1 MSKRLIYLALPLLLA
16 GMPWASANTVEPL
29 APLELDCLIEPRITT
44 DISTRAQG
52 VVEQFYV
59 DRGDV
64 VEKGQILVTLDAAI
78 ENASVALAKAR
89 AELIADIEASKTSL
103 AYGQRKVT
111 RFDGLYQQKAVAAH
125 TLDEARTEALL
136 AAANLKKAREDRR
149 VAELQLQQAVET
161 LELRTIR
168 SPISGVV
175 IDRLLA
181 VGESVEDQPIIQV
194 AQIDPLYVEAIAP
207 VQYFSMIKQGAH
219 GVVRP
224 EQPIGGEYMAIVKV
238 VDQVI
243 EAASGTFRIRLE
255 LPNQDRALPAGLKCR
270 VTFPPAQR
278 NFPQKAAQNRAP
290 EDFNAVTAAPSQP
303 VEPGAQTDE
312 VEDLDAVTALD
323 SQPVEPGAQTDEVED
338 LDAVTALDRC
348 FTVGPIS
355 DAARAHALVAEI
367 DPQLVD
373 FAIRETAKKKTNGYV
388 VHSAP
393 QPSLQAAR
401 RLERQLRNKGVEDL
415 AVIRSGSL
423 ANHLSFGVYNRK
435 TFARQRCR
443 QMSALGVSCHIKPR
457 PAADTLV
464 WVDLA
469 FKSPPSDLG
478 QLQDW
483 LRPNDLLD
491 RVNPQIC
498 NPDRHAEAP

>member
-16 GMPWASANTVEPL
+16 GMPWASANMVEPL

-323 SQPVEPGAQTDEVED
+323 
-338 LDAVTALDRC
+338 RC

-401 RLERQLRNKGVEDL
+401 RLERKLRNKGVEDL